1 MSYKS
6 IAVTEYGSPDVLQ
19 VQENELRPPAKEE
32 LRLKVLACSVCRP
45 DITVRRGEALYSNTP
60 LGAKLPFVPGYA
72 IIGEVDALGEGVTN
86 TKVGD
91 WVAALTVFD
100 GYAEYYY
107 LKEDKLIPVL
117 DGLDPGEAVTL
128 VLNYLVA
135 YQVMHR
141 AAKVRPET
149 TALIIGASGGIGTAF
164 LQLGKLMDMKM
175 YGLASSSKHQAIAKM
190 GAIPLDYHPEDYLS
204 AILEA
209 EPDGIDYV
217 FDGMM
222 TKTYVENGL
231 SILKQDG
238 VHVGY
243 GEPDSLSTLF
253 NIIAKLVQVNLNPDG
268 KRLKLYGTSQYT
280 FNKRP
285 FLEDWAILFE
295 LLGKRQIEPV
305 IAARFPI
312 LEAAEANRLL
322 ESGQVVGNIVLLAPD
337 YL

>member
-6 IAVTEYGSPDVLQ
+6 VVVTSHGTPDVLQ
-19 VQENELRPPAKEE
+19 VQENELRPPTNEE

-45 DITVRRGEALYSNTP
+45 DITVRRGEALYSKTP

-72 IIGEVDALGEGVTN
+72 IIGEVDALGDDVTN
-86 TKVGD
+86 AKVGD
-91 WVAALTVFD
+91 RVAALTVLG
-100 GYAEYYY
+100 GYAEYFY
-107 LKEDKLIPVL
+107 LKQDKLIPVP

-141 AAKVRPET
+141 AAKVRPDT

-175 YGLASSSKHQAIAKM
+175 YGLASPSKHRAIAEM
-190 GAIPLDYHPEDYLS
+190 GAIPLDYHQDDYLN
-204 AILEA
+204 AIREV
-209 EPDGIDYV
+209 EPQGIDYV

-222 TKTYVENGL
+222 TKDYVENGL
-231 SILKQDG
+231 SVLKQEG
-238 VHVGY
+238 VHVAY

-253 NIIAKLVQVNLNPDG
+253 NIFGKLAQVNLKPGG

-295 LLGKRQIEPV
+295 LLGKRQIEPL

-312 LEAAEANRLL
+312 LEAAQANRLL
-322 ESGQVVGNIVLLAPD
+322 ESGQVIGNIVLLPPEFI
-337 YL
+337 